1 MNGGGATDVESNV
14 VEDFCPSRV
23 VLLVEE
29 HTDLFF
35 LKEFLLWLQFWYKI
49 WKVLKNDAPTSN
61 AFFSRIGS
69 LTLRHLSLSL

>member
-35 LKEFLLWLQFWYKI
+35 FLKEFLL
-49 WKVLKNDAPTSN
+49 
-61 AFFSRIGS
+61 
-69 LTLRHLSLSL
+69 

>member
-35 LKEFLLWLQFWYKI
+35 FKGIFVMIAILVQNVKSIEE
-49 WKVLKNDAPTSN
+49 
-61 AFFSRIGS
+61 
-69 LTLRHLSLSL
+69 